1 MRTYKVKITEVYTRE
16 IEVQAENGYDAYDK
30 VDTMINDGKID
41 LPCDGD
47 DYNYN
52 RELEVKEKDKSNKT
66 EQLILRAEE
75 LEVYISSDEEIEID
89 LMNGNIWISKYSE
102 AKGTWDG
109 IEKFCKEYEIDLDL
123 LRELCNKRHWYYVL

>member
-1 MRTYKVKITEVYTRE
+1 MTTYKVKITEVYTRE

-30 VDTMINDGKID
+30 VDAMINDGEID

-47 DYNYN
+47 DYDYK
-52 RELEVKEKDKSNKT
+52 RELEVKEKDKSKT

-75 LEVYISSDEEIEID
+75 LEASMSSDEEIEID
-89 LMNGNIWISKYSE
+89 LMGGNIWISMYSE
-102 AKGTWDG
+102 AKGSWDG
-109 IEKFCKEYEIDLDL
+109 IEKFCKEDEINLDL